1 MIRITNPSGLYI
13 NLVSLVIRPKMT
25 AQEEKREGRQETK
38 IKVQFRYTDD
48 QLKEFVNSSSRIM
61 LDDVTENG
69 VWLICD
75 EEVRF
80 ITLTALEIMVE
91 AINFKKAN
99 KKED

>member
-1 MIRITNPSGLYI
+1 MIT
-13 NLVSLVIRPKMT
+13 K
-25 AQEEKREGRQETK
+25 EEKGGEQK
-38 IKVQFRYTDD
+38 AKVKAQFRYTDD